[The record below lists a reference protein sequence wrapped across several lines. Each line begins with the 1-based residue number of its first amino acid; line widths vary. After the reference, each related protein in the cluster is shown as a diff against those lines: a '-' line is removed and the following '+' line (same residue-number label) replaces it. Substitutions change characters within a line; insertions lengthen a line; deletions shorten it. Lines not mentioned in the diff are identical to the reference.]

1 MTLMQPLRSLEAAL
15 LNLHQ
20 PRVTL
25 RSASRTLQAASLT
38 LQAPPLTLQ
47 APPLTLQAP
56 PLTLQA
62 PSLTLQAPLLTLQTP
77 SLTLQAPSLTLQVA
91 SLTLQVPSLTL
102 QVASLTLQ
110 VPPLKLQAG
119 SLKLHTSCLKRETS
133 CLKLHTGSLELQER
147 RLKLEE
153 DRPSRRPPGCNLKLH
168 NDLQRVGRSYLAPG
182 RLARASHRRLRSDAE
197 SLRCVAD
204 DYAEN
209 RTGQHDLPVVVVS
222 FGVGHQGDQQ
232 CEQRTH
238 RQTEQNSER
247 QGVDG
252 MLFGVAWND
261 VSTLVAVPALVT
273 GLAVLACLVPAARAT
288 RVDTIEVLR
297 AE

>member
-47 APPLTLQAP
+47 APS
-56 PLTLQA
+56 LTLQA

-102 QVASLTLQ
+102 QVPSLTLQ